1 MRCYMAGR
9 NTKTI
14 AMIIAPENYREQEFE
29 IPYNFFTRNGARVD
43 VFSTRK
49 GMARGA
55 SGGSFDVKN
64 SLNELKVENYDAIV
78 FIGGPGTPILRRD
91 ENAAEIAMKAYSSGK
106 VVAGICWS
114 VTILAKAGILEGKKA
129 TVWFG
134 TDPEY
139 GMTTA
144 QFIEKQGGRYE
155 KKGLVVDG
163 RIITADGPA
172 NAEGYAKAVWNA
184 IDNQ

>member
-1 MRCYMAGR
+1 MASQ
-9 NTKTI
+9 KAI
-14 AMIIAPENYREQEFE
+14 AMIIAPENYREPEFE

-49 GMARGA
+49 GIARGA

-64 SLNELKVENYDAIV
+64 SLNELKAENYDAIV
-78 FIGGPGTPILRRD
+78 FIGGPGTPSLRR
-91 ENAAEIAMKAYSSGK
+91 EEKAVEIARRAYSSGK
-106 VVAGICWS
+106 IVAGICWS
-114 VTILAKAGILEGKKA
+114 VTILAKAGVLEGKKA

-134 TDPEY
+134 NDPEL

-144 QFIEKQGGRYE
+144 QFLERQGAKYEKQG
-155 KKGLVVDG
+155 LVIDD

-172 NAEGYAKAVWNA
+172 NAEGYAKAVWDA